1 MFIPFNGYI
10 EAINRAGRRAVFA
23 RPRFITKPTRM
34 LVSIHPDNPQPKLIQ
49 QMVGILE
56 EGGVIIYPT
65 DTVYGIGCDITNKNA
80 VERVARLRGLDPS
93 KAMFSFICEDISQVT
108 DYSRTINNDVFRVMK
123 HNLPGPFTFILKSNN
138 KTPKILKN
146 RKETIGVRIID
157 NNIVAAMVRSLGRPI
172 LTASLKRKGD
182 DINEYYSDPHDIY
195 ADYGKRV
202 DVVIDG
208 GTGGSEPST
217 VILCTG
223 NEPELIRQGAGEL
236 Q

>member
-1 MFIPFNGYI
+1 
-10 EAINRAGRRAVFA
+10 
-23 RPRFITKPTRM
+23 M

-49 QMVGILE
+49 QMVDILE

-80 VERVARLRGLDPS
+80 VERVARIRGLDPA

-108 DYSRTINNDVFRVMK
+108 DYSKTISNDVFRVMK
-123 HNLPGPFTFILKSNN
+123 HNLPGPFTFILNSNN

-157 NNIVAAMVRSLGRPI
+157 NNIVAALVRGLGRPI
-172 LTASLKRKGD
+172 LTASVKSD
-182 DINEYYSDPHDIY
+182 DEVTEYYTDPHDIY
-195 ADYGKRV
+195 DRYGKLV
-202 DVVIDG
+202 DAVIDG
-208 GTGGSEPST
+208 GTGGNEPST

-223 NEPELIRQGAGEL
+223 KEAEVYREGAGVL
-236 Q
+236 K